1 MQVVIRAIAQLILA
15 ILIAG
20 LVQAQA
26 TDDEVLVLSISGNK
40 VDVLENLTGTENQLD
55 TITAYY
61 AEIPETGRQELAE
74 LWQRMR
80 RRTEDYQVAFR
91 SGDTA
96 EINETLDDL
105 GVLWASIRTV
115 HAREFT
121 NAAAEVI
128 ESAYAGIFPFIQD
141 SQ

>member
-40 VDVLENLTGTENQLD
+40 IDVLEKLTGTENHLD

>member
-15 ILIAG
+15 VLIAG

-26 TDDEVLVLSISGNK
+26 NDDEVLVLSISGNK
-40 VDVLENLTGTENQLD
+40 IDVLEKLTGTENHLD

>member
-20 LVQAQA
+20 LIQAQA

-40 VDVLENLTGTENQLD
+40 VDVLEKLTGTENQLD

>member
-15 ILIAG
+15 VLIAG

-40 VDVLENLTGTENQLD
+40 IDVLEKLTGTENHLD

>member
-1 MQVVIRAIAQLILA
+1 MKALTRALPLIILA
-15 ILIAG
+15 ASIPDIVL
-20 LVQAQA
+20 AQA
-26 TDDEVLVLSISGNK
+26 TDEEVVVLSIDGNK
-40 VDVLENLTGTENQLD
+40 VDVLEDLPESETHLNI
-55 TITAYY
+55 ITAYY
-61 AEIPETGRQELAE
+61 AEIPEISRQDLAD
-74 LWQRMR
+74 LWQQMR

-141 SQ
+141 PQ

>member
-26 TDDEVLVLSISGNK
+26 TDDEVQVLSISSNK
-40 VDVLENLTGTENQLD
+40 IDVLEKLTGTENHLD

>member
-15 ILIAG
+15 VLIAG

-61 AEIPETGRQELAE
+61 AEIPEMSRQELAE

>member
-15 ILIAG
+15 VLIAG

-26 TDDEVLVLSISGNK
+26 NDDEVLVLSISGNK

-61 AEIPETGRQELAE
+61 AEIPEMSRQELAE

>member
-1 MQVVIRAIAQLILA
+1 MQVAIRAIAQLILA
-15 ILIAG
+15 VSIPG

-40 VDVLENLTGTENQLD
+40 IDVLENLTETENQLD

-61 AEIPETGRQELAE
+61 AEIPEMSRQELAE

-121 NAAAEVI
+121 NEAAAVI

-141 SQ
+141 PQ

>member
-61 AEIPETGRQELAE
+61 AEIPEMSRQELAE

>member
-15 ILIAG
+15 LSIPG
-20 LVQAQA
+20 FVQAQA
-26 TDDEVLVLSISGNK
+26 TDDEVLVLSINGNK
-40 VDVLENLTGTENQLD
+40 IDVLENLTETENHLD

-61 AEIPETGRQELAE
+61 AEIPEISRQELAE

-121 NAAAEVI
+121 YEAAEVI
-128 ESAYAGIFPFIQD
+128 ESAYAGIFPFIRDPQ
-141 SQ
+141 